1 MVSED
6 DADNSVNSVNSASPV
21 EPSVSWAP
29 KLSKAGY
36 YTTPS
41 LEELNG
47 YSANELSNVEGF
59 SITRSGVG
67 TIRWNG
73 PVDLAG
79 VDLDRTVVLEQGYA
93 SVYDDCE
100 EGESGV
106 DGESD
111 PYWGEEELKE
121 KVTRFSKPPRGE
133 KLNVPATVTMH
144 GIFPKAGSSAQRVR
158 AYPAKVESRTN
169 ALQGA
174 TFLSYSLSTGDWV
187 FATEGW

>member
-1 MVSED
+1 M
-6 DADNSVNSVNSASPV
+6 
-21 EPSVSWAP
+21 
-29 KLSKAGY
+29 
-36 YTTPS
+36 
-41 LEELNG
+41 
-47 YSANELSNVEGF
+47 
-59 SITRSGVG
+59 
-67 TIRWNG
+67 
-73 PVDLAG
+73 
-79 VDLDRTVVLEQGYA
+79 LEQGYA
-93 SVYDDCE
+93 SVHDDCE
-100 EGESGV
+100 EGEGGV
-106 DGESD
+106 DRESD

-121 KVTRFSKPPRGE
+121 EAEPTSGACTKFTKVTRFSKPPRGE